1 MIEIIYFLLIL
12 LSAYVFGNLV
22 FKFFKLEVTF
32 LEEIIFSL
40 TLGFAFYSYLTF
52 LLGILSALYASI
64 FLIVILSSIALG
76 YKLILSFLKGM
87 YNEIQNIKLKF
98 NFETFLIIV
107 ILVFLLLSFISALV
121 PPFLWDELDY
131 NLAMPKIY
139 ARHHAII
146 PLYSIWRSEF
156 PFNINMLFVIGL
168 LLKNGILA
176 KIFSWSYGILL
187 ASAIY
192 AFGARFYNKKI
203 GLIGATIYLSLPMT
217 INHIGSTYVD
227 IPVTFLVFMSVYSL
241 IMWINHNKNN
251 KNSWLWISAVMTGL
265 SIGSKHTAL
274 FFAVVTTLFAFFF
287 IFKVFNCLYIYFFK
301 ILT

>member
-87 YNEIQNIKLKF
+87 HNELQNIKLRF
-98 NFETFLIIV
+98 NFKIFLIIV
-107 ILVFLLLSFISALV
+107 ILVFLLLSFISVLV
-121 PPFLWDELDY
+121 PPFLWDALDY

-139 ARHHAII
+139 ARHHEIV
-146 PLYSIWRSEF
+146 PLYSIWR
-156 PFNINMLFVIGL
+156 
-168 LLKNGILA
+168 
-176 KIFSWSYGILL
+176 
-187 ASAIY
+187 
-192 AFGARFYNKKI
+192 
-203 GLIGATIYLSLPMT
+203 
-217 INHIGSTYVD
+217 
-227 IPVTFLVFMSVYSL
+227 
-241 IMWINHNKNN
+241 
-251 KNSWLWISAVMTGL
+251 
-265 SIGSKHTAL
+265 
-274 FFAVVTTLFAFFF
+274 
-287 IFKVFNCLYIYFFK
+287 
-301 ILT
+301 